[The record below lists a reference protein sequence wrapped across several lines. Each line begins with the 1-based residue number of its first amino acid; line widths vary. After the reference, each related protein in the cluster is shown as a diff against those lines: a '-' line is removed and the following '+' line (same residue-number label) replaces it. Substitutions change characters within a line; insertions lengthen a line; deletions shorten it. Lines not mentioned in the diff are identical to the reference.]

1 MDGETMLSQD
11 VCESGHGSA
20 SPLDSRERGHG
31 MASPLDSRESGHG
44 SASTIPRDPLALA
57 YKIYPNTVNPKQ
69 HLIHYTFSEY
79 DAVEHTFYS
88 TLYQLP
94 YSPET
99 FWTHLRFAGPSV
111 HTLELLLITS
121 NGDCKT
127 LKTISQPNEWHT
139 TEWPLPS
146 FPISQAG
153 LYICLHY
160 PKEPGHSEPPITISL
175 IGFLRLFPIVDR
187 YLLCDYYPIF
197 LFLRDDPCTY
207 RTLVDMEDIEDKGVP
222 LRPISHYH

>member
-1 MDGETMLSQD
+1 MWYAVKRASMDGETMLSQD

-20 SPLDSRERGHG
+20 SPLDSRESGYSS
-31 MASPLDSRESGHG
+31 ASPLDSRESGL
-44 SASTIPRDPLALA
+44 DPLALA
-57 YKIYPNTVNPKQ
+57 YKIYPNTINPKQ

-153 LYICLHY
+153 LYLCLHY
-160 PKEPGHSEPPITISL
+160 PKEPGHSPITISL
-175 IGFLRLFPIVDR
+175 IGFLHLFPITDR

-207 RTLVDMEDIEDKGVP
+207 RSLVDMEDIEDKGIP

>member
-11 VCESGHGSA
+11 VCESGHG
-20 SPLDSRERGHG
+20 
-31 MASPLDSRESGHG
+31 MASPLDSRESGL
-44 SASTIPRDPLALA
+44 DPLALA

-69 HLIHYTFSEY
+69 HLIHYTFSEF

-99 FWTHLRFAGPSV
+99 FWTHLRFVSPSD
-111 HTLELLLITS
+111 HPYTIELLLITS

-127 LKTISQPNEWHT
+127 LTTVSQSNEWHT

-207 RTLVDMEDIEDKGVP
+207 RSLVDMEDIEDKGIP